1 MSEDP
6 KTPIA
11 NSFWNKINSKGT
23 PIGKGWSGSIPFL
36 QHPFLTLCPWGWQ
49 WPQGWPG
56 SCLQPWLD
64 PCFQA
69 GRSCTCA
76 HFMALSTPPCL
87 GGGPWPRAGLGA
99 GAAEPRVTA
108 GPPHPGL
115 VLCWHPPASAW
126 VLPSG
131 SFGWNGNGAGISH
144 GHEVPQAASSTSSGV
159 KGRSC

>member
-1 MSEDP
+1 M
-6 KTPIA
+6 A
-11 NSFWNKINSKGT
+11 
-23 PIGKGWSGSIPFL
+23 
-36 QHPFLTLCPWGWQ
+36 
-49 WPQGWPG
+49 
-56 SCLQPWLD
+56 LD
-64 PCFQA
+64 PSSSILSLHGALGGGSDHRA
-69 GRSCTCA
+69 GLAAVCSRGWIPAFRLEEVCTCA

-87 GGGPWPRAGLGA
+87 GGGPWRRAGLGA